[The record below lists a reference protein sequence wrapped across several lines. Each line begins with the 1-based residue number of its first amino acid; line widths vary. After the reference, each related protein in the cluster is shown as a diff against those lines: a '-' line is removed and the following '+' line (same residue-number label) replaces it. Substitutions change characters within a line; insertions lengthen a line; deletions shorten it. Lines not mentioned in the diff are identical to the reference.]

1 METQV
6 ENNHIPVLLEPIL
19 EFLKDKNQAKTNNSN
34 LKIYDGTFG
43 GGSYSKAFLDPGYH
57 VWACDLDSI
66 ATIIA
71 STFKQKYQTTFNF
84 KTANFKDYIA
94 EFEDNFFDSVVVDLG
109 FSTNQ
114 LDFSGRGFSYSNG
127 IDDNLDLRYNS
138 DSGLACYELILK
150 CKSKDEL
157 GKILYQNSG
166 ENLSFR
172 LAGTLFE
179 LFTNTK
185 NPEKIT
191 VGQVVQNLERA
202 IPAKFYK
209 KSKAILSRI
218 WQALRIWTNAEFEVL
233 QEFLNNSLSKLAP
246 GGMLVIVSFH
256 SLEDKIVAQFM
267 RQSCKPINE
276 DVYGN
281 KEYKYKLLTP
291 KFISPTEQEL
301 LDNPRSRSGRL
312 RILQRL

>member
-1 METQV
+1 METQI
-6 ENNHIPVLLEPIL
+6 ENNHIPVLLDPIL
-19 EFLKDKNQAKTNNSN
+19 EFLKNKNQIKTNNSN

-43 GGSYSKAFLDPGYH
+43 GGFYSKAFLESNYN
-57 VWACDLDSI
+57 VWACDLDPI
-66 ATIIA
+66 ATNIA
-71 STFKQKYQTTFNF
+71 TTFKQHYGQNFSF

-94 EFEDNFFDSVVVDLG
+94 EFEDSFFDSVVVDLG

-114 LDFSGRGFSYSNG
+114 LDFSKRGFSYSIG
-127 IDDNLDLRYNS
+127 VDDNLDLRYNS
-138 DSGLACYELILK
+138 DVGKACYELILK
-150 CKSKDEL
+150 CKTKDEL
-157 GKILYQNSG
+157 AKILYQNSG

-202 IPAKFYK
+202 IPAKFYL

-218 WQALRIWTNAEFEVL
+218 WQALRIWTNNEFEVL
-233 QEFLNNSLSKLAP
+233 EQFLSNSLSKLAP
-246 GGMLVIVSFH
+246 GGLLMVVSFH

-267 RQSCKPINE
+267 RQSCKPVNE
-276 DVYGN
+276 DIYGN

-291 KFISPTEQEL
+291 KFVAPTEQEL

-312 RILQRL
+312 RVLQRV